1 MTPEARGILIELL
14 KLAGPAA
21 SRAAVNRANVPQD
34 DAEFTKTWVDL
45 LGESAAEECTLLA
58 TSISRA
64 KGDPAVIEI
73 SNEETAWAIVRA
85 LSSIRITLRES
96 VFPDIPDSALE
107 SEQALAKL
115 TSKIPSEQRHALAC
129 YDCFGLLQF
138 ALIDQL
144 DKS

>member
-1 MTPEARGILIELL
+1 MTPEARGILTELL

-21 SRAAVNRANVPQD
+21 SRAAANRATIPHE
-34 DAEFTKTWVDL
+34 DADFTKAWTTVL
-45 LGESAAEECTLLA
+45 SESAAEECALLA
-58 TSISRA
+58 DSILRA
-64 KGDPAVIEI
+64 KGNPVIIEI
-73 SNEETAWAIVRA
+73 PNEETAWAIVRA

-115 TSKIPSEQRHALAC
+115 APKIPSEQRHALAC

>member
-14 KLAGPAA
+14 RLAGPAA
-21 SRAAVNRANVPQD
+21 SRSAVNRAKVPSD
-34 DAEFTKTWVDL
+34 DVEFAKTWVDS

-58 TSISRA
+58 KSISRA
-64 KGDPAVIEI
+64 KGNPAVIEI
-73 SNEETAWAIVRA
+73 PNEETAWAIVRA

-96 VFPDIPDSALE
+96 VFPDVPDSALE

-115 TSKIPSEQRHALAC
+115 APKIPSEQRHALAC

-144 DKS
+144 DKT

>member
-14 KLAGPAA
+14 RLAGPAA
-21 SRAAVNRANVPQD
+21 SRSAVNRAKVPSD
-34 DAEFTKTWVDL
+34 DVEFTKTWVDS

-58 TSISRA
+58 KSISRA
-64 KGDPAVIEI
+64 KGNPAVIEI
-73 SNEETAWAIVRA
+73 TNEETAWAIVRA

-96 VFPDIPDSALE
+96 VFPDVPDSALE

-115 TSKIPSEQRHALAC
+115 APKIPSEQRHALAC

>member
-14 KLAGPAA
+14 RLAGPAA
-21 SRAAVNRANVPQD
+21 SRSAVNRAKVPSD
-34 DAEFTKTWVDL
+34 DVEFAKTWVDS

-58 TSISRA
+58 KSISRA
-64 KGDPAVIEI
+64 KGNPAVIEI
-73 SNEETAWAIVRA
+73 TNEETAWAIVRA

-96 VFPDIPDSALE
+96 VFPDVPDSALE

-115 TSKIPSEQRHALAC
+115 APKIPSEQRHALAC